1 MKAVFLFPGQGAQY
15 AGMGKKSYDQYPAV
29 REIFETADEILDF
42 SLSRLC
48 FEGPEEELQKTI
60 NAQPAIYTFSVA
72 CARILLERGFEP
84 SAAAG
89 HSLGEYSA
97 LVTAGSISF
106 ADGLRLVRKRG
117 QYMQK
122 TIPLGTGG
130 MVAVLGLDAPE
141 ITSVCNKVRSEG
153 KIVDV
158 ANFNC
163 PGQVVIAGENQALER
178 AKVLAKEA
186 GAKRCIPL
194 AVSAP
199 FHSTLLR
206 PAGDK
211 MAAELAAV
219 EIKDP
224 QIPVVANVTADYVT
238 KGDDVRRLLVE
249 QVYSP
254 VRWEESMVRL
264 VNDFE
269 SFIEAGPGNVLTGLL
284 KKISRKVSIA
294 NTENPESIEKLLM
307 QPGEAG

>member
-15 AGMGKKSYDQYPAV
+15 AGMGKKIYDQHPAV
-29 REIFETADEILDF
+29 REIFEKADDILGF
-42 SLSRLC
+42 SLSGLC
-48 FEGPEEELQKTI
+48 FEGPEEELRKTI
-60 NAQPAIYTFSVA
+60 NAQPAIFTVSVA
-72 CARILLERGFEP
+72 CARILLEQGFEP

-117 QYMQK
+117 QYMQE
-122 TIPLGTGG
+122 TVPLGTGG

-141 ITSVCNKVRSEG
+141 ITRVCGEVRSEG

-178 AKVLAKEA
+178 AKILAKEA

-211 MAAELAAV
+211 MAADLAAV

-238 KGDDVRRLLVE
+238 KGDEVRRLLVE

-269 SFIEAGPGNVLTGLL
+269 AFIEAGPGNVLTGLL

-294 NTENPESIEKLLM
+294 NTENPESIEKM
-307 QPGEAG
+307 ITQSGGGS

>member
-15 AGMGKKSYDQYPAV
+15 AGMGKIIYDQYPAV
-29 REIFETADEILDF
+29 REIFETADEILGF
-42 SLSRLC
+42 SLSGLC

-60 NAQPAIYTFSVA
+60 NAQPAIYTVSIA
-72 CARILLERGFEP
+72 CARILLERGIEP

-106 ADGLRLVRKRG
+106 ADGLKLVRKRG
-117 QYMQK
+117 QYMQE
-122 TIPLGTGG
+122 TVPLGTGG

-141 ITSVCNKVRSEG
+141 ITRVCSEVRSEG

-163 PGQVVIAGENQALER
+163 SGQVVIAGENQALER
-178 AKVLAKEA
+178 AKILAKEA

-238 KGDDVRRLLVE
+238 KGDQVKRLLVE

-264 VNDFE
+264 VNDFDA
-269 SFIEAGPGNVLTGLL
+269 FIEAGPGNVLTGLL

-294 NTENPESIEKLLM
+294 NTENPDSIEKILM
-307 QPGEAG
+307 QPGGVS

>member
-15 AGMGKKSYDQYPAV
+15 AGMGKKIYDQYPAV
-29 REIFETADEILDF
+29 REIFETADEILGF
-42 SLSRLC
+42 SLSGLC

-60 NAQPAIYTFSVA
+60 NAQPAIFTVSVA
-72 CARILLERGFEP
+72 CARILLERGIEP
-84 SAAAG
+84 SAVAG

-106 ADGLRLVRKRG
+106 ADGVRLVRKRG
-117 QYMQK
+117 QYMQE
-122 TIPLGTGG
+122 TVPLGTGG

-141 ITSVCNKVRSEG
+141 IIRVCSEVRSEG
-153 KIVDV
+153 KIVDA

-178 AKVLAKEA
+178 AKILAKEA

-211 MAAELAAV
+211 MAAELAAI

-224 QIPVVANVTADYVT
+224 KIPVVANVTADYVT
-238 KGDDVRRLLVE
+238 KGDEVRRLLVE

-264 VNDFE
+264 VNDFKA
-269 SFIEAGPGNVLTGLL
+269 FIEAGPGNVLTGLL
-284 KKISRKVSIA
+284 KKISRKASTA
-294 NTENPESIEKLLM
+294 NTENPESIEKILT
-307 QPGEAG
+307 QPGEVS

>member
-15 AGMGKKSYDQYPAV
+15 AGMGKKLYDQYPAV
-29 REIFETADEILDF
+29 REIFESADEILGF
-42 SLSRLC
+42 SLSKLC

-72 CARILLERGFEP
+72 CARVLLERGIEP

-97 LVTAGSISF
+97 LATAGSISF
-106 ADGLRLVRKRG
+106 ADGLKLVRKRG
-117 QYMQK
+117 QYMQE
-122 TIPLGTGG
+122 TVPLGTGG

-141 ITSVCNKVRSEG
+141 ITRVCSEVRSEG

-163 PGQVVIAGENQALER
+163 PGQVVIAGENEALER
-178 AKVLAKEA
+178 AKILAKEA

-224 QIPVVANVTADYVT
+224 RIPVVANVSADYVT
-238 KGDDVRRLLVE
+238 KGDDVRRFLVE

-294 NTENPESIEKLLM
+294 NTENPESIEKFLM

>member
-15 AGMGKKSYDQYPAV
+15 AGMGKKIHDQYPVA
-29 REIFETADEILDF
+29 REIFKTADEILGF
-42 SLSRLC
+42 SLSGLC

-60 NAQPAIYTFSVA
+60 NAQPAIFTVSVA
-72 CARILLERGFEP
+72 CAGVLLERGIEP
-84 SAAAG
+84 LAAAG

-106 ADGLRLVRKRG
+106 ADGVMLVRKRG
-117 QYMQK
+117 QYMQE
-122 TIPLGTGG
+122 TVPLGTGG

-141 ITSVCNKVRSEG
+141 ITRVCSQVRSEG
-153 KIVDV
+153 MVVDA

-178 AKVLAKEA
+178 AKILAKEA
-186 GAKRCIPL
+186 GAKRCLPL

-224 QIPVVANVTADYVT
+224 RIPVVANVTADYVT
-238 KGDDVRRLLVE
+238 NGDHVRSLLVE

-254 VRWEESMVRL
+254 VRWEESMIRL
-264 VNDFE
+264 LNDFE
-269 SFIEAGPGNVLTGLL
+269 TFIEAGPGNVLTGLL

-294 NTENPESIEKLLM
+294 NTENPESIEKMLTQL
-307 QPGEAG
+307 GGAV

>member
-15 AGMGKKSYDQYPAV
+15 AGMGKKIHDQYPVA
-29 REIFETADEILDF
+29 REIFKTADEILGF
-42 SLSRLC
+42 SLSGLC

-60 NAQPAIYTFSVA
+60 NAQPAIFTVSVA
-72 CARILLERGFEP
+72 CAGVLLERGIEP
-84 SAAAG
+84 LAAAG

-106 ADGLRLVRKRG
+106 ADGVMLVRKRG
-117 QYMQK
+117 QYMQE
-122 TIPLGTGG
+122 TVPLGTGG

-141 ITSVCNKVRSEG
+141 ITRVCSQVRSEG
-153 KIVDV
+153 MVVDA

-178 AKVLAKEA
+178 AKILAKEA
-186 GAKRCIPL
+186 GAKRCLPL

-224 QIPVVANVTADYVT
+224 RIPVVANVTADYVT
-238 KGDDVRRLLVE
+238 NGDHVRSLLVE

-254 VRWEESMVRL
+254 VRWEESMIRL

-269 SFIEAGPGNVLTGLL
+269 TFIEAGPGNVLTGLL

-294 NTENPESIEKLLM
+294 NTENPESIEKMLTQL
-307 QPGEAG
+307 GGAV

>member
-1 MKAVFLFPGQGAQY
+1 MKTVFLFPGQGAQY
-15 AGMGKKSYDQYPAV
+15 AGMGKKIYDQYPVV
-29 REIFETADEILDF
+29 REIFKKADEILGF
-42 SLSRLC
+42 SLSGLC
-48 FEGPEEELQKTI
+48 FEGPEDELQKTI
-60 NAQPAIYTFSVA
+60 NAQPAIYTVSVA
-72 CARILLERGFEP
+72 CARILLERGIEP
-84 SAAAG
+84 TAAAG

-106 ADGLRLVRKRG
+106 ADGLKLVRKRG
-117 QYMQK
+117 QYMQE
-122 TIPLGTGG
+122 TVPLGTGG

-141 ITSVCNKVRSEG
+141 IARVCSEVRSEG

-178 AKVLAKEA
+178 AKILAKEA

-219 EIKDP
+219 KIKDP
-224 QIPVVANVTADYVT
+224 RIPVVANVTADYVT
-238 KGDDVRRLLVE
+238 KGDDVLRLLVE

-269 SFIEAGPGNVLTGLL
+269 AFIEAGPGNVLTGLL

-294 NTENPESIEKLLM
+294 NTENPESIEKILT
-307 QPGEAG
+307 QPGEVS

>member
-15 AGMGKKSYDQYPAV
+15 AGMGKKIHDQYPVA
-29 REIFETADEILDF
+29 REIFKTADEILGF
-42 SLSRLC
+42 SLSGLC

-60 NAQPAIYTFSVA
+60 NAQPAIFTVSVA
-72 CARILLERGFEP
+72 CAGVLLERGIEP
-84 SAAAG
+84 LAAAG

-106 ADGLRLVRKRG
+106 ADGVMLVRKRG
-117 QYMQK
+117 QYMQE
-122 TIPLGTGG
+122 TVPLGTGG

-141 ITSVCNKVRSEG
+141 ITRVCSQVRSEG
-153 KIVDV
+153 MVVDA

-178 AKVLAKEA
+178 AKILAKEA
-186 GAKRCIPL
+186 GAKRCLPL

-224 QIPVVANVTADYVT
+224 RIPVVANVTADYVT
-238 KGDDVRRLLVE
+238 NGDHVRRLLVE

-254 VRWEESMVRL
+254 VRWEESMIRL

-269 SFIEAGPGNVLTGLL
+269 TFIEAGPGNVLTGLL

-294 NTENPESIEKLLM
+294 NTENPESIEKMLTQL
-307 QPGEAG
+307 GGAV

>member
-15 AGMGKKSYDQYPAV
+15 AGMGKKIHDQYPVA
-29 REIFETADEILDF
+29 REIFKTADEILGF
-42 SLSRLC
+42 SLSGLC

-60 NAQPAIYTFSVA
+60 NAQPAIFTVSVA
-72 CARILLERGFEP
+72 CAGVLLERGIEP
-84 SAAAG
+84 LAAAG

-106 ADGLRLVRKRG
+106 ADGVMLVRKRG
-117 QYMQK
+117 QYMQE
-122 TIPLGTGG
+122 TVPLGTGG

-141 ITSVCNKVRSEG
+141 ITRVCSQVRSEG
-153 KIVDV
+153 MVVDA

-178 AKVLAKEA
+178 AKILAKEA
-186 GAKRCIPL
+186 GAKRCLPL

-224 QIPVVANVTADYVT
+224 RIPVVANVTADYVT
-238 KGDDVRRLLVE
+238 NGDHVRSLLVE

-254 VRWEESMVRL
+254 VRWEESMIRL
-264 VNDFE
+264 LNDFE
-269 SFIEAGPGNVLTGLL
+269 TFIEAGPGNVLTGLL

-294 NTENPESIEKLLM
+294 NTENPESIEKMLA
-307 QPGEAG
+307 QPGGAV